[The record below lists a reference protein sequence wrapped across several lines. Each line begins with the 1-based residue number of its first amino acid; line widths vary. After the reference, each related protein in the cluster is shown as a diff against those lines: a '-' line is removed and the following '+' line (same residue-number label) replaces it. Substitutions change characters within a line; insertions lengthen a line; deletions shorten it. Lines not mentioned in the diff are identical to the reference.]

1 MDFTLFMMACDKIYV
16 EVKNK
21 YFSRKKTFGMAL
33 IFINHLKR
41 YSRMGSQD
49 QLFQDNS
56 RSQKKFLTNVG

>member
-1 MDFTLFMMACDKIYV
+1 MMACDKIYV

-41 YSRMGSQD
+41 YSRISQEWD
-49 QLFQDNS
+49 HRISSS
-56 RSQKKFLTNVG
+56 RITPDHKKKFLTNVG